1 MKITPE
7 QAADVNMMLAT
18 FKSFEEQ
25 LYNLKGLH
33 GHMTKKYFNE
43 LLRVAQRYEKAVK
56 KSEEAVNDTV
66 LDILYNAIT
75 EAIYYVRTEATKNY
89 EGTNNGEGHNR
100 PIPSE
105 GDKPK
110 E

>member
-1 MKITPE
+1 MNLTPE

-25 LYNLKGLH
+25 LYNLKGVH
-33 GHMTKKYFNE
+33 GHITKKYFNE
-43 LLRVAQRYEKAVK
+43 MLRVAQRYEKAVR

-66 LDILYNAIT
+66 LDWLYNAIT
-75 EAIYYVRTEATKNY
+75 EAIYYVRTEATKID
-89 EGTNNGEGHNR
+89 EGKDNRAGHNR
-100 PIPSE
+100 PNPSE